1 MLMDVNDMVKL
12 IMQRLELWSKLAI
25 SHLPNLVVA
34 ILVILI
40 FNLIARL
47 VRRVLVR
54 VLSHVNGSASLEGL
68 IETIVVM
75 VINVVGLFFALGV
88 LGLDKTV
95 TSLLAG
101 AGVIALAVG
110 FAFQDLTTN
119 FISGTM
125 IAIQRPIELGDTI
138 ETNGFTGR
146 VISIKLRSVVL
157 DNMQG
162 QEIEIPSKDVFQ
174 KPIINYSR
182 SGERRL
188 EIVAG
193 VSYLD
198 DLAKAQEVAIKALN
212 TLPFIRKDRPLQMH
226 YKAFTADMVQFMLW
240 FWIDQ
245 TLTSAPL
252 ATSEAI
258 KTIKE
263 AFDRNQ
269 ILIMFPPSTFD
280 LKNRRQ
286 NETATT
292 E

>member
-1 MLMDVNDMVKL
+1 MEVNEMVRL
-12 IMQRLELWSKLAI
+12 IYQRLEAWSKIAI
-25 SHLPNLVVA
+25 SNLPNLVVA

-40 FNLIARL
+40 FNLIARTA
-47 VRRVLVR
+47 RRVLVR
-54 VLSHVNGSASLEGL
+54 ILSHVNGNASLEGL
-68 IETIVVM
+68 LESIVVL
-75 VINVVGLFFALGV
+75 VINVIGLFFALGV

-198 DLAKAQEVAIKALN
+198 DLNKAQEVVHKAIN
-212 TLPFIRKDRPLQMH
+212 TLPFIRKDRPVQML
-226 YKAFTADMVQFMLW
+226 YRAFTGEMVQFMVW

-258 KTIKE
+258 KTIKD
-263 AFDRNQ
+263 AFDTNK
-269 ILIMFPPSTFD
+269 ILILFPPHTFD
-280 LKNRRQ
+280 LKKRLQEQPPNS
-286 NETATT
+286 
-292 E
+292 

>member
-1 MLMDVNDMVKL
+1 MLMEVNDMVRL
-12 IMQRLELWSKLAI
+12 ILQRLELWSKVAI
-25 SHLPNLVVA
+25 TNLPNLVVA
-34 ILVILI
+34 ILVIFI
-40 FNLIARL
+40 FNLIARM

-54 VLSHVNGSASLEGL
+54 VLSHINGNASLEGL
-68 IETIVVM
+68 LETIVVM
-75 VINVVGLFFALGV
+75 IINIVGLFFALGV

-157 DNMQG
+157 DNFQG

-188 EIVAG
+188 EIIGG

-198 DLAKAQEVAIKALN
+198 DLHKAQEVAIKALN
-212 TLPFIRKDRPLQMH
+212 TLPFLRKDRPVQLH
-226 YKAFTADMVQFMLW
+226 YRAFTGEMVQFIIW

-245 TLTSAPL
+245 TLTNTAL

-263 AFDRNQ
+263 AFNDNQ
-269 ILIMFPPSTFD
+269 ILIMFPAHTFD
-280 LKNRRQ
+280 LKARLQQESTNV
-286 NETATT
+286 
-292 E
+292 